1 MEFLRLFLRDVTI
14 KDVAN
19 HGTYSNPGRQVWAQ
33 NENRVCA
40 GHGKPGKSWNLI
52 VGPGKLWKMKV
63 LFGRLDTTDDKA
75 RQGQPKIKRSSL
87 TARTGRIFVDTRVC
101 VF

>member
-1 MEFLRLFLRDVTI
+1 MKFLRLFLRDVTI

-40 GHGKPGKSWNLI
+40 GHGKPGKSW
-52 VGPGKLWKMKV
+52 KMKV

-75 RQGQPKIKRSSL
+75 RQGQLKIKRSS
-87 TARTGRIFVDTRVC
+87 
-101 VF
+101 

>member
-1 MEFLRLFLRDVTI
+1 MKFLRLFLRDVTI

-33 NENRVCA
+33 NEDRVCT

-52 VGPGKLWKMKV
+52 VGP
-63 LFGRLDTTDDKA
+63 
-75 RQGQPKIKRSSL
+75 
-87 TARTGRIFVDTRVC
+87 
-101 VF
+101 